1 MRHFMNR
8 SVLYLL
14 GIICVASV
22 AFAGETAKKPD
33 EQKDPLIGYSDQ
45 QDYLDELREK
55 QTEKGT
61 MWYKVFGVAACVG
74 ILSVGGLMIYL
85 RFKSN
90 EQ

>member
-1 MRHFMNR
+1 MNKIKNIILATAI
-8 SVLYLL
+8 VLLSSMAL
-14 GIICVASV
+14 A
-22 AFAGETAKKPD
+22 AEPAKK
-33 EQKDPLIGYSDQ
+33 SDDQILGHTAQ
-45 QDYLDELREK
+45 QEYLDELREK

-85 RFKSN
+85 RFKSD